1 MAFVRVFIG
10 IGVTIALTAGL
21 AAQAPSGDWPQWRG
35 PNRDGVASAF
45 KAPQAWPE
53 RLTQRWKVEVGL
65 GYATPLVVGNRV
77 YVFAREGDNEVMSA
91 LDPDTGRVLWK
102 SAGYPVT
109 FEMQSATRT
118 HGPGPKATPVFLD
131 GRLYT
136 VGMTGIVTAY
146 DAATGKQLWQNRGTG
161 ALPMFTTH
169 SFSPLIDRGLLIVH
183 RGGHD
188 DGELAAFD
196 INTGDVRWRWNGDG
210 PGYGSPVIAE
220 FGATRQVIA
229 ITQKLLVGVD
239 AATGALLWERP
250 FASPNNTNSVT
261 PLVHGE
267 LVIVSS
273 NGPPTT
279 AVRVGRR
286 NNQWMTETVWE
297 NDEVPLRMTSPVAA
311 ADMIMGLSTRNSGH
325 YFAVD
330 AKTGKTLWAS
340 DGRQA
345 NNAALAVSG
354 QHLLSLEDDG
364 ELVVMRVDRSG
375 FEPVRRYKVADA
387 DTWTQAAYSG
397 NRIFVKDVTS
407 LTLWTVN

>member
-1 MAFVRVFIG
+1 MAFVRVFVGMCVI
-10 IGVTIALTAGL
+10 VALTAGL
-21 AAQAPSGDWPQWRG
+21 AAQTPSGDWPQWRG
-35 PNRDGVASAF
+35 PNRDGVAAAF
-45 KAPQAWPE
+45 TAPQAWPE

-77 YVFAREGDNEVMSA
+77 YIFAREGDNEVMSA
-91 LDPDTGRVLWK
+91 LDADTGKVVWK
-102 SAGYPVT
+102 SAGYPAT
-109 FEMQSATRT
+109 FEMQSATRG

-131 GRLYT
+131 GRLYA
-136 VGMTGIVTAY
+136 VGMTGVVTAY
-146 DAATGKQLWQNRGTG
+146 DAATGKQLWQDRGTG

-169 SFSPLIDRGLLIVH
+169 SFSPVIDRGLLIVH

-188 DGELAAFD
+188 DGQLAAFD
-196 INTGDVRWRWNGDG
+196 INTGNVRWRWNGDG
-210 PGYGSPVIAE
+210 PGYGSPVLAE
-220 FGATRQVIA
+220 FGGTRQVIA

-250 FASPNNTNSVT
+250 YASPNNTNSVT
-261 PLVHGE
+261 PLVHGD
-267 LVIVSS
+267 LVIASS
-273 NGPPTT
+273 NGPPTM

-286 NNQWMTETVWE
+286 NNQWVTETVWE
-297 NDEVPLRMTSPVAA
+297 NEEVPLRMTSPVAA
-311 ADMIMGLSTRNSGH
+311 ADMILGLSTRNSGH

-345 NNAALAVSG
+345 TNAALAVSG

-364 ELVVMRVDRSG
+364 ELVVMRVNRSA

-397 NRIFVKDVTS
+397 NRIFVKDVSS